1 MSVQIVKQT
10 KEEKY
15 KMYSKFTKTQLI
27 NMLITATEHFD
38 TYINKINKG
47 YTYINKINKG

>member
-15 KMYSKFTKTQLI
+15 EMYFKLKKKDLI
-27 NMLITATEHFD
+27 LMMILFIFMELYIT
-38 TYINKINKG
+38 IQ
-47 YTYINKINKG
+47 

>member
-15 KMYSKFTKTQLI
+15 KMYSKFTKTELI
-27 NMLITATEHFD
+27 KMLIRANEHID
-38 TYINKINKG
+38 KCINKTIKG
-47 YTYINKINKG
+47 